1 MSLQSTPSQTVGPY
15 YSIGLAPLYATQLAN
30 DETRGERIAVHG
42 IVHDGF
48 GRPVGDAVL
57 EIWQADAAGIYAHP
71 ADPRNAQRDPAFDG
85 WGRVPTDASGAFAF
99 TTIRPGAVAGP
110 DGAPQAPH
118 LVVLVFMRGLLRAAP
133 TRLYFPESFSG
144 DAILDAVPAA
154 RRATLVATSDGPGR
168 YRWDVH
174 MQGERETVFFD
185 Y

>member
-30 DETRGERIAVHG
+30 DATRGERIDVRG
-42 IVHDGF
+42 VVHDGF

-57 EIWQADAAGIYAHP
+57 EIWQADADGIYAHP
-71 ADPRNAQRDPAFDG
+71 ADPRHAQRDPAFDG
-85 WGRVPTDASGAFAF
+85 WGRASTDASGAFAF
-99 TTIRPGAVAGP
+99 ATIRPGAVPGP
-110 DGAPQAPH
+110 DRTLQAPH

-133 TRLYFPESFSG
+133 TRLYFPESCAD
-144 DAILDAVPAA
+144 DAILDTVPAA
-154 RRATLVATSDGPGR
+154 RRATLIAVPDGPGR

-174 MQGERETVFFD
+174 MQGARETVFFD